1 MFAAFSFVIMMF
13 NLPLPG
19 GTTGHAVG
27 VGIAAVVL
35 GPWAAMVA
43 VSIALLIQAVFFGDG
58 GLTTLGANC
67 LNMAIVGSGVAY
79 GVYYLVA
86 GQSALTARR
95 RVIAAA
101 LAGYVAINVSA
112 LLTAVEL
119 GVQPLWFH
127 SDDGVPLYAPY
138 PLSIAIPAM
147 MIGHLSV
154 AGLAE
159 AVVCGGLVAYLQK
172 SNIDI
177 LKLTTSTPTDHQSP
191 HQSGW
196 LISRK
201 LWAILGFLMVLSPI
215 GLVAS
220 GVAWSE
226 WGAADFGNPEMRQQI
241 AHASGNQLLPVEVP
255 AGLKSLAGV
264 WSAPLVGY
272 KVAVLPEYVAYVLS
286 AVLGGGVVILASLF
300 IGWFLRKLRTRS
312 PTV

>member
-1 MFAAFSFVIMMF
+1 
-13 NLPLPG
+13 
-19 GTTGHAVG
+19 
-27 VGIAAVVL
+27 
-35 GPWAAMVA
+35 
-43 VSIALLIQAVFFGDG
+43 
-58 GLTTLGANC
+58 
-67 LNMAIVGSGVAY
+67 VGSGVAY
-79 GVYYLVA
+79 GVYHLVA

-147 MIGHLSV
+147 MIGHLGV

-159 AVVCGGLVAYLQK
+159 AIVCGGLVAYLQK
-172 SNIDI
+172 SNIDL
-177 LKLTTSTPTDHQSP
+177 LKLTTSSP
-191 HQSGW
+191 NKLESPGENGW

-201 LWAILGFLMVLSPI
+201 LWAILGLLMVLSPL

-226 WGAADFGNPEMRQQI
+226 WGAEDFVNPEIRQQI
-241 AHASGNQLLPVEVP
+241 AHASGNQALPVEVP
-255 AGLKSLAGV
+255 VDLKRLASV
-264 WSAPLVGY
+264 WSAPLADY
-272 KVAVLPEYVAYVLS
+272 TVAALPDYVAYVLS
-286 AVLGGGVVILASLF
+286 AVLGGGVVILSSLF
-300 IGWFLRKLRTRS
+300 IGWFIGKLRTRS